1 MDKKIITAATAAAI
15 VLAVFF
21 ISNQSEEIT
30 ISAPKTH
37 MQSKKQPLNTPS
49 QKTAEELEIKINKTP
64 KKTEKKET
72 INTQYTE
79 DKSIENNT
87 VKNTE
92 KPEYANEE
100 TPAEKIPENKTQ
112 EYKKYIKT
120 HNYKPLK
127 ISKDVTVYVKNIPE
141 KEENSFIPPMVPTVM
156 QVKIENKKIPIVL
169 DTKTVQANKEIF
181 VEKDDKIVK
190 VNLQPQ
196 EKEEINL
203 NENEEKKTEI
213 ITPPAIGQN

>member
-1 MDKKIITAATAAAI
+1 MDKKIITVATAAAI

-30 ISAPKTH
+30 ISAPKTN

-49 QKTAEELEIKINKTP
+49 QKTAEELEIKINPAP

-72 INTQYTE
+72 TNTQHSKN
-79 DKSIENNT
+79 KSIENNT
-87 VKNTE
+87 
-92 KPEYANEE
+92 
-100 TPAEKIPENKTQ
+100 Q
-112 EYKKYIKT
+112 EYKEYIKT

-196 EKEEINL
+196 EKEEIL
-203 NENEEKKTEI
+203 
-213 ITPPAIGQN
+213 TPPAIGQN